1 MQRRTPYPQH
11 YIPGRLAFHM
21 DVHFETLTGERI
33 DALNQPLIAGT
44 RGTWVLH
51 ISNQEADLKAGSAL
65 VLIRFDAQIAFAL
78 QTGSPRGR
86 DYCTISSSS
95 GAQLELSVG
104 QSAVNLL
111 TIHVVSGVLR
121 RGEDI
126 TLHLGDRSRGSVG
139 SEVFW
144 SATEGQLLLAISEP
158 DQEFSV
164 GALGNPHSL
173 HIVHHPIVQYARL
186 LGPTVVAPGESF
198 ALHFGVFDRNRNL
211 VEDYGGT
218 VDFIPPE
225 GVGGMPDSHAFS
237 SSDRGLKIFDK
248 VHIETPGV
256 YRIPGTS
263 EAGAFHSNPIIVQ
276 ENPRTRVF
284 WGDVHAHGWGD
295 STMHLMHLSSP
306 KLTPLDR
313 HRQARDIGRFDFS
326 CPAAMSMDPDRRDAI
341 WRPYREACEEMDEPG
356 RYVPFLAYEAHPQ
369 EGDRQVIFKHY
380 EEPTPPSM
388 RLPLAQLESLYDE
401 RDDVMFEVHIGG
413 DPPRWDLHRTRRERL
428 LEVSSGFGNAE
439 WLLQKALDLGYR
451 PALCGASDLHLGL
464 MGGPRAVE
472 TFRGRFG
479 QKYPMQQRD
488 AAYGTG
494 PLTAICSSELSRD
507 YLWHALETRRTYAT
521 SGARIYLEATANGQ
535 PMGTQ
540 IPVRDTL
547 RIAYSAHACESIE
560 RVDLICGNYRL
571 RSWQPGALDFSIEFD
586 MHPEELPGTWLYFRL
601 QQVDGEYGWTTP
613 FYLEHVDEPSQAK
626 GLPLWN
632 DDGPL
637 KLRPGT
643 GSAAATHQP
652 QLERYLQR
660 EESDALFADLT
671 PISVLDTP
679 PGRCALFFC
688 YWGEERLPMSIRW
701 FFEFEIPKIRYDLGW
716 RDYGT
721 LDELEWGPKL
731 MKAVHNES

>member
-33 DALNQPLIAGT
+33 DALNQPLITGT

-198 ALHFGVFDRNRNL
+198 ALHFGVFDRNRNP

-225 GVGGMPDSHAFS
+225 GVRGMPDSHAFS

-356 RYVPFLAYEAHPQ
+356 RYV
-369 EGDRQVIFKHY
+369 
-380 EEPTPPSM
+380 
-388 RLPLAQLESLYDE
+388 
-401 RDDVMFEVHIGG
+401 
-413 DPPRWDLHRTRRERL
+413 
-428 LEVSSGFGNAE
+428 
-439 WLLQKALDLGYR
+439 
-451 PALCGASDLHLGL
+451 
-464 MGGPRAVE
+464 
-472 TFRGRFG
+472 
-479 QKYPMQQRD
+479 
-488 AAYGTG
+488 
-494 PLTAICSSELSRD
+494 
-507 YLWHALETRRTYAT
+507 
-521 SGARIYLEATANGQ
+521 
-535 PMGTQ
+535 
-540 IPVRDTL
+540 
-547 RIAYSAHACESIE
+547 
-560 RVDLICGNYRL
+560 
-571 RSWQPGALDFSIEFD
+571 
-586 MHPEELPGTWLYFRL
+586 
-601 QQVDGEYGWTTP
+601 
-613 FYLEHVDEPSQAK
+613 
-626 GLPLWN
+626 
-632 DDGPL
+632 
-637 KLRPGT
+637 
-643 GSAAATHQP
+643 
-652 QLERYLQR
+652 
-660 EESDALFADLT
+660 LF
-671 PISVLDTP
+671 
-679 PGRCALFFC
+679 
-688 YWGEERLPMSIRW
+688 
-701 FFEFEIPKIRYDLGW
+701 
-716 RDYGT
+716 
-721 LDELEWGPKL
+721 
-731 MKAVHNES
+731 